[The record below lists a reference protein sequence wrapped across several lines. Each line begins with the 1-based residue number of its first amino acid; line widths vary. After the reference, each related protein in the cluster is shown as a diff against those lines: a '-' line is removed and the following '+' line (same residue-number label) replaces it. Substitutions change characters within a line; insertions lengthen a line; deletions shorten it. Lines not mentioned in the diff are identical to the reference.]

1 MAPLWRRTRTPV
13 LARSFAANAPPP
25 AGGPRGLWC
34 KPNRLLR
41 RVRWIPAIGGRDAM
55 AMKRKE
61 RACSDGLANGLV
73 DHQPQF
79 LVFLFAPSALSG
91 PVSKKIGGQYKGR
104 VRTP

>member
-1 MAPLWRRTRTPV
+1 
-13 LARSFAANAPPP
+13 
-25 AGGPRGLWC
+25 
-34 KPNRLLR
+34 
-41 RVRWIPAIGGRDAM
+41 M